1 MLFRSGTRFCATC
14 SDLGLIP
21 EPAARYKSCYWLR
34 RSPMALQFSTLS
46 LRPGTMPA
54 PPPASAPASAAL
66 GKVLLERKLI
76 TPEQLKI
83 AIEHQ
88 RTSNRRIGQVLI
100 DLGFTNADAV
110 LGALSVQLGVPATR
124 LNGYTVNAS
133 AVQALPEKLARKH
146 SAVPLQKVGQMLQ
159 IAIAVPNNLV
169 ALDDLRFAS
178 GCQIQTWVALED
190 EIEAAVNRFYGGR
203 AADAPPVEDTPLPA
217 PVVPID
223 IERRDLARP
232 DRRAPPRFPRV
243 DVSDDP
249 RREARAA
256 RARSERAAAGAV
268 RPRHAPAG
276 HRRIPGDH
284 QKA

>member
-1 MLFRSGTRFCATC
+1 MRCCIPRISRGRIRTRAASSDSAASRARARRARS
-14 SDLGLIP
+14 
-21 EPAARYKSCYWLR
+21 PACR
-34 RSPMALQFSTLS
+34 RSPF
-46 LRPGTMPA
+46 
-54 PPPASAPASAAL
+54 PPVSSAPASAAL
-66 GKVLLERKLI
+66 GEVLLERKLI

-178 GCQIQTWVALED
+178 GCQIQTSVALED

-203 AADAPPVEDTPLPA
+203 AVDAPLENTPPPA

-223 IERRDLARP
+223 VERRDSRKP
-232 DRRAPPRFPRV
+232 DRRAPALFPRV
-243 DVSDDP
+243 DLSDDP
-249 RREARAA
+249 WRKARAA
-256 RARSERAAAGAV
+256 RARSGRAAPGAV
-268 RPRHAPAG
+268 RPRHAPARC
-276 HRRIPGDH
+276 RRIPRDH